1 MAHQRLRRY
10 IVLIVLAFQIS
21 RLGLDPA
28 SRILWYQVIVEG
40 KMPRSEILKMLR
52 NSVVTSPIPSA
63 VRGVAFVSDPLAL
76 RDRRL

>member
-63 VRGVAFVSDPLAL
+63 VRGVVFVSDPPAL
-76 RDRRL
+76 RDRL

>member
-40 KMPRSEILKMLR
+40 KMPRCEILKMLR
-52 NSVVTSPIPSA
+52 NSVVISPTPSV
-63 VRGVAFVSDPLAL
+63 VRGVVFVSDPPPL
-76 RDRRL
+76 RDRL